1 MRCPGRQFVF
11 LLTCIMLIGTC
22 TLSFADD
29 AAGNGAPRYF
39 ALLVGNGEYLD
50 ENMEPLP
57 ETTTG
62 VSAMKAA
69 LESMNP
75 AWSVVEAYNIA
86 GREFALVMEET
97 FRDVSEGDVCLFYY
111 AGHGSFDAD
120 NYPGALKGID
130 ANTLKENY
138 ADAFMT
144 VKELG
149 DTLSR
154 LCPGE
159 VIVIL
164 DSCGSGSA
172 IWNGEPLEGLESSV
186 TDMELLNSDDMT
198 RVGDL
203 RREGFTVL
211 AACEHGDWAYPFPD
225 DDPRRSLVFTYC
237 ILQAMGCTPEGAY
250 TGTIPAD
257 ADGDGKHTLGEVT
270 DYTRTLH
277 EELRETL
284 PDDFPF
290 QIFQFCGKED
300 TVLFSR

>member
-172 IWNGEPLEGLESSV
+172 IWKGW
-186 TDMELLNSDDMT
+186 
-198 RVGDL
+198 RV
-203 RREGFTVL
+203 
-211 AACEHGDWAYPFPD
+211 P
-225 DDPRRSLVFTYC
+225 
-237 ILQAMGCTPEGAY
+237 
-250 TGTIPAD
+250 
-257 ADGDGKHTLGEVT
+257 
-270 DYTRTLH
+270 
-277 EELRETL
+277 
-284 PDDFPF
+284 
-290 QIFQFCGKED
+290 
-300 TVLFSR
+300 